1 MEHVTLSARVSHLR
15 SCKARVAG
23 VRTTFPQI
31 PPPLV
36 SVVRRVQAT
45 HTRIVEASQQVCSDM
60 LPWVKRHWVLL
71 EQRLAPRP
79 PQRRRRRRRRHQLPL
94 QLQQQVKLFR
104 RLVPNLYQAALLAP
118 PLPPRH
124 LLLLPVLLL

>member
-1 MEHVTLSARVSHLR
+1 MEHVTLPARVSHLP
-15 SCKARVAG
+15 SYKARVAG
-23 VRTTFPQI
+23 VRTTFPRI

-60 LPWVKRHWVLL
+60 LPWVNRHWVLL

-79 PQRRRRRRRRHQLPL
+79 PQRRRRRRHQLPL

-118 PLPPRH
+118 PLPPRL